1 MRTRQPEGDVMP
13 MSVTPVNGG
22 GFSRAAAVTQQQ
34 EAAKD
39 LTRQLVGEPALKSL
53 DMAQRVV
60 GLSVQMALDAS
71 TTGLGA
77 NLDVMA

>member
-1 MRTRQPEGDVMP
+1 MP
-13 MSVTPVNGG
+13 MAVTPVNGG